1 MDKFFEVMEGPIGR
15 VLRVV
20 LGLVL
25 IYFGLARLSGLGS
38 RILAVAGVLPTQTVS
53 ATGNP
58 NLAKLAEKVKEKLA
72 RAISRLE

>member
-25 IYFGLARLSGLGS
+25 IYFGLARLSELGS
-38 RILAVAGVLPTQTVS
+38 RILAVAGVLPIAMGLWGPCLV
-53 ATGNP
+53 
-58 NLAKLAEKVKEKLA
+58 NLAIRRLR
-72 RAISRLE
+72 RAQ